1 MKNKKTILFV
11 CTGNSCRSQMAEGL
25 MRKYIKK
32 DFCVISAGLKPSKVN
47 PQAIKAMNEINIDIS
62 DQKSNH
68 VEEYLNQTHEY
79 VITVCDRAKE
89 SCPAGLVGNKNIHWS
104 ISDPYVDGK
113 DNDLYLPRYRSA
125 RDLLYDKILI
135 LVKEINYGE

>member
-1 MKNKKTILFV
+1 MENKKTILFV

-25 MRKYIKK
+25 MRKYIER
-32 DFCVISAGLKPSKVN
+32 DFSIISAGLKPSKVN

-68 VEEYLNQTHEY
+68 VEEYVDQIHEY
-79 VITVCDRAKE
+79 IITVCDNAKE
-89 SCPAGLVGNKNIHWS
+89 SCPVGLSGKNNIHWS
-104 ISDPYVDGK
+104 IPDPFVDGK

-125 RDLLYDKILI
+125 RDMLYDKISVLA
-135 LVKEINYGE
+135 KKINDGE